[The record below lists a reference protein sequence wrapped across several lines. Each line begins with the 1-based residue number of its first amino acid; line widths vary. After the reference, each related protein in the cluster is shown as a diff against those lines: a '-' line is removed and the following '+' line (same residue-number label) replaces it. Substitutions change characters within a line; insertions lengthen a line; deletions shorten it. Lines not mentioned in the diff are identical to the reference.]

1 MVIINMSTLRK
12 GCACAMLNKVE
23 ICGVNTSKL
32 PVLSNDKM
40 VELLKRMQQ
49 GDQTSREEFI
59 KGNLRLVLSV
69 IQRFNNRGEY
79 VDDLFQVGCIG
90 LIKAI
95 DNFDLGQNVKF
106 STYAVPMIIGEIK
119 RFLRD
124 DGIIIVSRSL
134 KQTAMKA
141 NIAKEKLS
149 KELGR
154 EPNIQEISDEICVDK
169 EEIVMALDSN
179 THPDYLYDVVH
190 QNDGSPIHLIDRI
203 MTSENEDVEVL
214 DKLTLKQILGGL
226 KPRDRQ
232 IIIMRYFKDKT
243 QTEIANMLGISQ
255 VQVSRIE
262 KRVLQDMKNMLTK
275 V

>member
-1 MVIINMSTLRK
+1 MGTSSIKKNNYGLLSHSETIDLINK
-12 GCACAMLNKVE
+12 A
-23 ICGVNTSKL
+23 
-32 PVLSNDKM
+32 
-40 VELLKRMQQ
+40 QQ
-49 GDQTSREEFI
+49 GDEDAQTLLVNH
-59 KGNLRLVLSV
+59 NLGLVKSV
-69 IQRFNNRGEY
+69 LKRFLNRGQEPE
-79 VDDLFQVGCIG
+79 DLFQLGCIG
-90 LIKAI
+90 LLKAI
-95 DNFDLGQNVKF
+95 QKFDVNYDVKF

-124 DGIIIVSRSL
+124 DGIIKVSRSL